1 MDRTS
6 YAASALCVICGSH
19 ERQFL
24 FKAEDLLYGMAVQSD
39 ADAASVVRCGSCGLI
54 YLWPQPARPQDFY
67 PSDYAPYDPESA
79 DIARSVGR
87 SAGLLRKAQVA
98 QQYGRGGWLD
108 IGCAAGE
115 FLATMQNL
123 DCRPLW
129 GMDQSKQALLTARR
143 RFDLNV
149 WQGDLPGLPF
159 ADQAV
164 GTVTMWHVLEHLPQ
178 PKDALQDI
186 ARVLCTDGVLIVA
199 CPMADSWEARLFG
212 RYWAGYDVPRHL
224 YAFSRQTLPR
234 LLQQAGFE
242 AFEVPGVVW
251 GYNSSKISSALWL
264 QRRLL
269 RPGSGLLRA
278 GAALVALAALLGA
291 GGSGVFW
298 LLSQIVGERGSV
310 AVFVAHKRGQVAER
324 SGDRV

>member
-1 MDRTS
+1 MP
-6 YAASALCVICGSH
+6 ALCAICGSH

-39 ADAASVVRCGSCGLI
+39 AAVVKCDLCGLI

-67 PSDYAPYDPESA
+67 PGDYAPYDPESA
-79 DIARSVGR
+79 DIARSAGR
-87 SAGLLRKAQVA
+87 SAGRLRKARVA
-98 QQYGRGGWLD
+98 QRYGRGGWLD

-115 FLATMQNL
+115 FLATMQSL

-129 GMDQSKQALLTARR
+129 GMDSSRQALLAARR
-143 RFDLNV
+143 RFGLNV
-149 WQGDLPGLPF
+149 WQGDVPGLPF
-159 ADQAV
+159 ADQTV
-164 GTVTMWHVLEHLPQ
+164 GTVTMWHVLEHLPR
-178 PKDALQDI
+178 PRDALQDI
-186 ARVLCTDGVLIVA
+186 ARVLCAEGVLIVA

-234 LLQQAGFE
+234 LLRQAGFE

-264 QRRLL
+264 RWLL
-269 RPGSGLLRA
+269 RRAWRVLRA
-278 GAALVALAALLGA
+278 DAALAALLGA
-291 GGSGVFW
+291 GASGVFG
-298 LLSQIVGERGSV
+298 LLSKIVGERGSV
-310 AVFVAHKRGQVAER
+310 AVFVAHKRGQIAGH
-324 SGDRV
+324 SDGTSSQG